1 MNFSEIVQLSVQ
13 QRIVLVDAIWE
24 SITAD
29 RKKEPLSEERIEEA
43 QQRIIAA
50 HSPSRSALA
59 EQGKKPAYLTNW
71 EKINASSRQKKTNKN
86 P

>member
-29 RKKEPLSEERIEEA
+29 RRKTPLDEEQIEEV

-50 HSPSRSALA
+50 
-59 EQGKKPAYLTNW
+59 QKKPSYLNHW
-71 EKINASSRQKKTNKN
+71 EKMKSHQAKKK
-86 P
+86 

>member
-1 MNFSEIVQLSVQ
+1 MNFSEITKLSVQ

-50 HSPSRSALA
+50 
-59 EQGKKPAYLTNW
+59 QKKPSYLVHW
-71 EKINASSRQKKTNKN
+71 EKMQKKKYK
-86 P
+86 

>member
-29 RKKEPLSEERIEEA
+29 RRKSPLTEQDIEEA
-43 QQRIIAA
+43 QERIIAA
-50 HSPSRSALA
+50 
-59 EQGKKPAYLTNW
+59 QKKPAYLGQW
-71 EKINASSRQKKTNKN
+71 EKMQKLKAKKK
-86 P
+86 

>member
-29 RKKEPLSEERIEEA
+29 RRKTPLDEEQIEEA

-50 HSPSRSALA
+50 
-59 EQGKKPAYLTNW
+59 QKKPSYLVHW
-71 EKINASSRQKKTNKN
+71 EKTKNLRAKKK
-86 P
+86 

>member
-29 RKKEPLSEERIEEA
+29 RRKTPLSEQEIEEA
-43 QQRIIAA
+43 EQRIIAA
-50 HSPSRSALA
+50 QKNPSYQS
-59 EQGKKPAYLTNW
+59 QW
-71 EKINASSRQKKTNKN
+71 EKMKNIKTKKK
-86 P
+86 

>member
-29 RKKEPLSEERIEEA
+29 RRKTPLSEQEIEEA

-50 HSPSRSALA
+50 
-59 EQGKKPAYLTNW
+59 QKKPSYMGQW
-71 EKINASSRQKKTNKN
+71 EKMKNIRAKKK
-86 P
+86 

>member
-50 HSPSRSALA
+50 HSPSRSAMA
-59 EQGKKPAYLTNW
+59 EQGKKPSYLVDW
-71 EKINASSRQKKTNKN
+71 EKMNNLRLKKK
-86 P
+86 

>member
-29 RKKEPLSEERIEEA
+29 RRKTPLSEEEIEEA

-50 HSPSRSALA
+50 QKRPS
-59 EQGKKPAYLTNW
+59 YLGQW
-71 EKINASSRQKKTNKN
+71 EKMKNIHSRKK
-86 P
+86 

>member
-29 RKKEPLSEERIEEA
+29 RKKEPLSDERIEEA

-50 HSPSRSALA
+50 
-59 EQGKKPAYLTNW
+59 QKKPAYLTSW
-71 EKINASSRQKKTNKN
+71 EKMKANRQSAAGSRQKKTNN
-86 P
+86 NS

>member
-13 QRIVLVDAIWE
+13 QRIVLVDAIWD

-29 RKKEPLSEERIEEA
+29 RRKSPLSEEEIEEA

-50 HSPSRSALA
+50 
-59 EQGKKPAYLTNW
+59 QKKPAYMGQW
-71 EKINASSRQKKTNKN
+71 EKMQKLKLKKK
-86 P
+86 

>member
-1 MNFSEIVQLSVQ
+1 MNFSEIIKLSVQ

-50 HSPSRSALA
+50 
-59 EQGKKPAYLTNW
+59 EKKPSYLVHW
-71 EKINASSRQKKTNKN
+71 EKMQKKKYK
-86 P
+86 

>member
-29 RKKEPLSEERIEEA
+29 RRKSPLSEQEIEEA
-43 QQRIIAA
+43 QQRIMAA
-50 HSPSRSALA
+50 
-59 EQGKKPAYLTNW
+59 EKKPSYLGQW
-71 EKINASSRQKKTNKN
+71 EKMQKLKSKKK
-86 P
+86 

>member
-1 MNFSEIVQLSVQ
+1 MNFSEITKLSVQ

-50 HSPSRSALA
+50 QKKPSYLVHW
-59 EQGKKPAYLTNW
+59 EKMKGKKQ
-71 EKINASSRQKKTNKN
+71 SR
-86 P
+86 

>member
-29 RKKEPLSEERIEEA
+29 RRKTPLSEEQIEEA

-50 HSPSRSALA
+50 
-59 EQGKKPAYLTNW
+59 QKKPGYLSHW
-71 EKINASSRQKKTNKN
+71 EKMKSNQIKKK
-86 P
+86 

>member
-29 RKKEPLSEERIEEA
+29 RRKRPMSEEEIEET

-50 HSPSRSALA
+50 
-59 EQGKKPAYLTNW
+59 QKKPAYMVHW
-71 EKINASSRQKKTNKN
+71 EKMKNLKAKKK
-86 P
+86 

>member
-1 MNFSEIVQLSVQ
+1 MNFAEIVQLSVQ

-29 RKKEPLSEERIEEA
+29 RRKTPLSEDEIEEA

-50 HSPSRSALA
+50 
-59 EQGKKPAYLTNW
+59 QKKPAYLGQW
-71 EKINASSRQKKTNKN
+71 EKMKNIRSKKNK
-86 P
+86 

>member
-1 MNFSEIVQLSVQ
+1 MNFSEIIQLSVQ

-29 RKKEPLSEERIEEA
+29 RKKEPLSEERIEET

-50 HSPSRSALA
+50 
-59 EQGKKPAYLTNW
+59 EKKPAYLNSW
-71 EKINASSRQKKTNKN
+71 EQAKANRQKKTNN
-86 P
+86 NS

>member
-29 RKKEPLSEERIEEA
+29 RRKTPMSDEAIEEA

-50 HSPSRSALA
+50 
-59 EQGKKPAYLTNW
+59 QKKPSYLTQW
-71 EKINASSRQKKTNKN
+71 EKMKSRQSRKKQ
-86 P
+86 

>member
-29 RKKEPLSEERIEEA
+29 RRKVPMSDEDIEEA
-43 QQRIIAA
+43 QQRIIDA
-50 HSPSRSALA
+50 
-59 EQGKKPAYLTNW
+59 QKKPAYMGQW
-71 EKINASSRQKKTNKN
+71 EKMQKIKAKRK
-86 P
+86 